1 MSESIYLRPLVL
13 EDATTSYR
21 WRNNP
26 DIWKYTPFNPSVPIT
41 LEMETEWLD
50 KTIGRADQKR
60 FAICLTEN
68 EKYIGNVQL
77 IDIVE
82 GEAEFHL
89 FIGEQDYWGRG
100 IGEKATELILNYAF
114 FTLDLDSVKLDVNR
128 ENVAAI
134 KIYTRQGFVGLDG
147 SKDSFMMMRITKE
160 SYHSNNKSSRMKYII
175 KIEQETEWKNLV
187 KRAFNYD
194 FYHSWTYHSLDNTS
208 GIPMLFVYEEDNDF
222 IAIPLLKREIQ
233 DSEYYD
239 MTSVYGYSGPISNKA
254 FHKLPSDL
262 LTNFRTSFLE
272 FLKEEKIVTVFSRLN
287 PFFNQV
293 ELMEDFGGVVDNGKV
308 VVLDLSISLDEQQK
322 SYQERVL
329 RKVKS
334 LKKKGFYVKESS
346 TKEDIRTFTAIYTL
360 NMLRVDATSTYYFD
374 EAYFETLLN
383 SDEFDARL
391 IFVYDK
397 DDYAVCGAIVVIT
410 NGIMQAHLLGTR
422 DNYLAESPAKLLT
435 EEITIIGR
443 ELGVKYYNLGGGLGF
458 KEDSLFRW
466 KANFSGLTFDYRSWR
481 YVANQEVY
489 KSLLTK
495 QEIEPD
501 TEVDFFPLYRLQTNK
516 A

>member
-13 EDATTSYR
+13 TDATTSYK

-26 DIWKYTPFNPSVPIT
+26 DIWRYTYFNPSEPIT
-41 LEMETEWLD
+41 LEVETEWLD
-50 KTIGRADQKR
+50 KTLGRDDEKR

-77 IDIVE
+77 IDIVDR
-82 GEAEFHL
+82 EAEFHL
-89 FIGEQDYWGRG
+89 FIGESDYWGKG
-100 IGEKATELILNYAF
+100 IGEKATALILNYAF
-114 FTLDLDSVKLDVNR
+114 FTLNLDSVRLEVNR
-128 ENVAAI
+128 ENEAAI

-147 SKDSFMMMRITKE
+147 EDSFMMMRITKE
-160 SYHSNNKSSRMKYII
+160 SYHANNKLSRMKYVI
-175 KIEQETEWKNLV
+175 KIEQEEEWKNLV

-194 FYHSWTYHSLDNTS
+194 FYHSWTYHSLDNTC
-208 GIPMLFVYEEDNDF
+208 GIPMLFVYEEGNNF

-239 MTSVYGYSGPISNKA
+239 MSSVYGYSGPISNKA
-254 FHKLPSDL
+254 FHKLPSEL
-262 LTNFRTSFLE
+262 VTNFRASFLE

-287 PFFNQV
+287 PFFNQD

-308 VVLDLSISLDEQQK
+308 VVLDLSIPLDEQRK
-322 SYQERVL
+322 SYQERVY
-329 RKVKS
+329 RKVKN
-334 LKKKGFYVKESS
+334 LRKKGFYVKEAN
-346 TKEDIRTFTAIYTL
+346 TKEDVKIFTSIYTL
-360 NMLRVDATSTYYFD
+360 NMLRVDATATYYFD
-374 EAYFETLLN
+374 EAYFEALLN

-397 DDYAVCGAIVVIT
+397 NDYPVCGEIVAIT
-410 NGIMQAHLLGTR
+410 NGVLHAHLLATR
-422 DNYLAESPAKLLT
+422 EEYLSDSPAKLLT

-443 ELGVKYYNLGGGLGF
+443 ELGVKYYNLGGGFGF

-481 YVANQEVY
+481 FVANQEIY

>member
-1 MSESIYLRPLVL
+1 
-13 EDATTSYR
+13 
-21 WRNNP
+21 
-26 DIWKYTPFNPSVPIT
+26 
-41 LEMETEWLD
+41 
-50 KTIGRADQKR
+50 
-60 FAICLTEN
+60 
-68 EKYIGNVQL
+68 
-77 IDIVE
+77 
-82 GEAEFHL
+82 
-89 FIGEQDYWGRG
+89 
-100 IGEKATELILNYAF
+100 
-114 FTLDLDSVKLDVNR
+114 
-128 ENVAAI
+128 
-134 KIYTRQGFVGLDG
+134 
-147 SKDSFMMMRITKE
+147 
-160 SYHSNNKSSRMKYII
+160 MKYII
-175 KIEQETEWKNLV
+175 KIEQETEWKSLV

-194 FYHSWTYHSLDNTS
+194 FYHSWTYHSLDNTC
-208 GIPMLFVYEEDNDF
+208 GTPMLFVYEEGDSF

-239 MTSVYGYSGPISNKA
+239 MSSVYGYSGPISNKD
-254 FHKLPSDL
+254 FQKLPSEL
-262 LTNFRTSFLE
+262 VANFRTNFLE

-308 VVLDLSISLDEQQK
+308 VVFDLRISLEEQR
-322 SYQERVL
+322 SAYQERVL
-329 RKVKS
+329 RKVKH
-334 LKKKGFYVKESS
+334 LKKLGFYVKEANS
-346 TKEDIRTFTAIYTL
+346 KEDVKIFTEIYTL
-360 NMLRVDATSTYYFD
+360 TMLRVDASAAYYFD
-374 EAYFETLLN
+374 EAYFETLIN

-391 IFVYDK
+391 IFVYNK

-481 YVANQEVY
+481 YVANQEIY
-489 KSLLTK
+489 SSLLTK
-495 QEIEPD
+495 QDIEPD
-501 TEVDFFPLYRLQTNK
+501 SEVDFFPLYRLQANK

>member
-1 MSESIYLRPLVL
+1 VDR
-13 EDATTSYR
+13 
-21 WRNNP
+21 
-26 DIWKYTPFNPSVPIT
+26 
-41 LEMETEWLD
+41 
-50 KTIGRADQKR
+50 Q
-60 FAICLTEN
+60 
-68 EKYIGNVQL
+68 
-77 IDIVE
+77 
-82 GEAEFHL
+82 AEFHL
-89 FIGEQDYWGRG
+89 FIGEESYWGKG
-100 IGEKATELILNYAF
+100 IGEKATKLILDYAF
-114 FTLDLDSVKLDVNR
+114 LTLNLNNIRLDVDK
-128 ENVAAI
+128 ENIPAI
-134 KIYTRQGFVGLDG
+134 KIYTRQGFVGLD
-147 SKDSFMMMRITKE
+147 SKESYMVMKITKE
-160 SYHSNNKSSRMKYII
+160 DYQSNNKLSGMKYII
-175 KIEQETEWKNLV
+175 KIEQETEWKSLV

-194 FYHSWTYHSLDNTS
+194 FYHSWTYHSLDNTC
-208 GIPMLFVYEEDNDF
+208 GTPMLFVYEEGDSF

-239 MTSVYGYSGPISNKA
+239 MSSVYGYSGPISNKD
-254 FHKLPSDL
+254 FQKLPSEL
-262 LTNFRTSFLE
+262 VANFRTNFLE

-308 VVLDLSISLDEQQK
+308 VVFDLRISLEEQR
-322 SYQERVL
+322 SAYQERVL
-329 RKVKS
+329 RKVKH
-334 LKKKGFYVKESS
+334 LKKLGFYVKEANS
-346 TKEDIRTFTAIYTL
+346 KEDVKIFTEIYTL
-360 NMLRVDATSTYYFD
+360 TMLRVDASAAYYFD
-374 EAYFETLLN
+374 EAYFETLIN

-391 IFVYDK
+391 IFVYNK

-481 YVANQEVY
+481 YVANQEIY
-489 KSLLTK
+489 SSLLTK
-495 QEIEPD
+495 QDIEPD
-501 TEVDFFPLYRLQTNK
+501 SEVDFFPLYRLQANK